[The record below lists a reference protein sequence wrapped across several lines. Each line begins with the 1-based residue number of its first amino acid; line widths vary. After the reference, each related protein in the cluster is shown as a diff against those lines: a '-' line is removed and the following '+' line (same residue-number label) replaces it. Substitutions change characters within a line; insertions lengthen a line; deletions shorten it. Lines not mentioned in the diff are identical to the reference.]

1 MDQQQ
6 AFELGRTLNIAGGI
20 LGGLIGCFGG
30 LIGYL
35 APRGKARRFV
45 LGGMLAFM
53 GLGVGALITGAILA
67 MRGLPFVVYWPVL
80 LMGIILS
87 CILAPM
93 YTVVRK
99 RYSEA
104 ESRRM
109 AAAALR
115 AS

>member
-6 AFELGRTLNIAGGI
+6 AFELARTLNIAGGI
-20 LGGLIGCFGG
+20 LGAVIGCFGG

-45 LGGMLAFM
+45 LGGMLVFA

-67 MRGLPFVVYWPVL
+67 MRGVPFVVYWPVL
-80 LMGIILS
+80 LMGII
-87 CILAPM
+87 IPAVIVPM
-93 YTVVRK
+93 YAVVRQ
-99 RYSEA
+99 RYREA

-109 AAAALR
+109 SAAALR

>member
-6 AFELGRTLNIAGGI
+6 AYELARTLNIAGGV
-20 LGGLIGCFGG
+20 LGALVGCFGA

-35 APRGKARRFV
+35 APRGKGRRFV
-45 LGGMLAFM
+45 LGGMLAFTA
-53 GLGVGALITGAILA
+53 LGVASLVGGTVLAIRGA
-67 MRGLPFVVYWPVL
+67 PFVVFWPML
-80 LMGIILS
+80 LMGIILPG
-87 CILAPM
+87 ILAPM
-93 YTVVRK
+93 FAVVRR

-109 AAAALR
+109 AAASLR

>member
-6 AFELGRTLNIAGGI
+6 AFELGRTLNIAGGV
-20 LGGLIGCFGG
+20 LGAVIGCFGG

-45 LGGMLAFM
+45 LGAMLAFM
-53 GLGVGALITGAILA
+53 ALGVGALVTGAVLA
-67 MRGLPFVVYWPVL
+67 FRGVPFVVYWPVL
-80 LMGIILS
+80 LMGIILPS
-87 CILAPM
+87 VLAPM
-93 YTVVRK
+93 YAVVRR